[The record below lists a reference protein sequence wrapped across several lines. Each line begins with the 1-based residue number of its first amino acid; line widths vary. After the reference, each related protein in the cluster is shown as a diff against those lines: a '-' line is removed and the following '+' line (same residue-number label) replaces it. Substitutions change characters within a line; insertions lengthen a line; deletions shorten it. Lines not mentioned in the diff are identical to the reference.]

1 VFHDKGQIDII
12 ASIYGR
18 LPSNYNANTII
29 YIKIYHSRINRGALQ
44 LPGSDPA
51 YVKRVRGYFD
61 KFFGEIGKTEAYKT
75 VMKLQSYSGYV
86 AFLDTFPKSEKRND
100 VVNELKAFRIHIVD
114 TNSREWISKQDMI
127 NSFGC
132 QDTARLYKWS
142 DEMAGSVR
150 A

>member
-1 VFHDKGQIDII
+1 M
-12 ASIYGR
+12 
-18 LPSNYNANTII
+18 
-29 YIKIYHSRINRGALQ
+29 
-44 LPGSDPA
+44 
-51 YVKRVRGYFD
+51 RGYFD

-150 A
+150 VEGKMWSFGPLAIGNVEILQGSFAGESRNGEEGFLFEKGSRLIYKAPSATKAK